1 MKSLNA
7 VICAVALCMFLLTG
21 AVSAIAA
28 GELSGKVIETMSSG
42 GYTYALIESG
52 SAKTWVAVPETKIV
66 KGQKITFKPGVEMQ
80 NFESKT
86 LKRKFDRIV
95 FSDGVADG
103 KAGQPA
109 AGAAA
114 SKGTIVVPAEKV
126 KVEKAAGPN
135 AYTVAGVFGNAK
147 KLNKKVVSVKGK
159 VVKVSSGIMGMN
171 WLHIQDGTG
180 DQKKGTHD
188 LVVTTKETASAGDV
202 VTASG
207 KIAINKD
214 FGSNYKYKV
223 IMENAS
229 LKK

>member
-7 VICAVALCMFLLTG
+7 VICAVAVCTFLLSG
-21 AVSAIAA
+21 AVSAIAS
-28 GELSGKVIETMSSG
+28 GELSGKVIETMNSG
-42 GYTYALIESG
+42 GYTYALIESSG
-52 SAKTWVAVPETKIV
+52 AKTWVAVPQTKIV
-66 KGQKITFKPGVEMQ
+66 KGQKITFKPGMEME

-95 FSDGVADG
+95 FSDGVANG
-103 KAGQPA
+103 KAGKSD
-109 AGAAA
+109 AGAAP

-135 AYTVAGVFGNAK
+135 AYTVAGIFSNSK
-147 KLNKKVVSVKGK
+147 KLNKKVVSVRGK
-159 VVKVSSGIMGMN
+159 VVKFSSGIMGMN

-180 DQKKGTHD
+180 NQKKGTHD
-188 LVVTTKETASAGDV
+188 LVVTTKETASVGDV

-207 KIAINKD
+207 KIAMNKD

>member
-1 MKSLNA
+1 MKSLYA
-7 VICAVALCMFLLTG
+7 VISAVALCAFLLTG
-21 AVSAIAA
+21 AVSAVAS
-28 GELSGKVIETMSSG
+28 GELSGKVIETMNSG
-42 GYTYALIESG
+42 GYTYALIESSG
-52 SAKTWVAVPETKIV
+52 TKTWVAVPQTKIV
-66 KGQKITFKPGVEMQ
+66 KGQKITLKPGVEMQ

-86 LKRKFDRIV
+86 LKRKFDKIV

-103 KAGQPA
+103 KAEQPD

-126 KVEKAAGPN
+126 TVEKAAGAN
-135 AYTVAGVFGNAK
+135 AYTVAGVFTHAK
-147 KLNKKVVSVKGK
+147 KLNKKVAIVRGK

-188 LVVTTKETASAGDV
+188 LVVTTKETASVGDI

-207 KIAINKD
+207 KIATNKD